1 VGNISKGKSP
11 VRPQVREEI
20 VEDLRS
26 LQKCLSKLSAQSGVL
41 QGTCQKIVKQRLHM
55 KPYKVQQLKPADYPR
70 HVAYCQWF
78 LYHE

>member
-26 LQKCLSKLSAQSGVL
+26 LQKCLSKLSAQSGVP
-41 QGTCQKIVKQRLHM
+41 QSSCQKIVKQRLH
-55 KPYKVQQLKPADYPR
+55 YKTL
-70 HVAYCQWF
+70 
-78 LYHE
+78 

>member
-26 LQKCLSKLSAQSGVL
+26 LQKCLSKLSAQCTVWCTAGHL
-41 QGTCQKIVKQRLHM
+41 PENCKTEIT
-55 KPYKVQQLKPADYPR
+55 
-70 HVAYCQWF
+70 
-78 LYHE
+78 HETL